1 MVNRRLKQFVA
12 IFVAVAF
19 VASIFLFIPKQLN
32 NNTFSEYILV
42 PTSLVQ
48 NQTAFSPY
56 NSNLSIISFVS
67 PSIIGNLVANSNLTN
82 LAGVT
87 SSMLSA
93 AKLNYTLSNATICI
107 QKGTYFAENLCDN
120 SNYTWV
126 MLENVTG
133 TIQQLT
139 SPLSSVDLNSL
150 SSPSNYFYLIYE
162 PKQTTTASNSLP
174 KL

>member
-19 VASIFLFIPKQLN
+19 VASIFIFIPKQPN
-32 NNTFSEYILV
+32 NNTFAEYILV

-56 NSNLSIISFVS
+56 SSNLSIISFIS
-67 PSIIGNLVANSNLTN
+67 PSVIGNLVANANLTD
-82 LAGVT
+82 LASVT

-93 AKLNYTLSNATICI
+93 ARLNYTLSNNTLCI

-120 SNYTWV
+120 LNYTWV
-126 MLENVTG
+126 MLENSSGSFGQV
-133 TIQQLT
+133 T
-139 SPLSSVDLNSL
+139 SPFSSIKLNSL
-150 SSPSNYFYLIYE
+150 SASFNYFYLIYE
-162 PKQTTTASNSLP
+162 PVQTTSTSKPLP

>member
-56 NSNLSIISFVS
+56 NSNLSVIGFVP
-67 PSIIGNLVANSNLTN
+67 PSIIGNLVVNSNLTN

-93 AKLNYTLSNATICI
+93 VKLNYTLSNATICI
-107 QKGTYFAENLCDN
+107 QKGTYFTENLCDN

-126 MLENVTG
+126 MLENVSG

-139 SPLSSVDLNSL
+139 SPLSSVDLNGL

-162 PKQTTTASNSLP
+162 PKQTATASNSLP